1 MVAAG
6 DDRTT
11 IGANQKEWEERMI
24 GAGGTLKG
32 MLRWPGLVRALVASS
47 LTAGA
52 LSAPSLCERAAAAD
66 AYPSQSIRIVTP
78 LAAGSA
84 SDVALRILP
93 TSCRS
98 ASACR

>member
-47 LTAGA
+47 SDGRRTLGA
-52 LSAPSLCERAAAAD
+52 VS
-66 AYPSQSIRIVTP
+66 V
-78 LAAGSA
+78 
-84 SDVALRILP
+84 
-93 TSCRS
+93 
-98 ASACR
+98 